1 MSLEFLK
8 TISWS
13 AGHGTN
19 RTSKPIILKEFQHI
33 VGLVKGEV
41 FIDLLLKLFFKIMII
56 LDVIQNSKKWKP
68 EFEMS
73 GTKASGSLKDGLSKY
88 LR

>member
-41 FIDLLLKLFFKIMII
+41 FIDLLLKLFFKNN
-56 LDVIQNSKKWKP
+56 DNFRCNP
-68 EFEMS
+68 EQQKMETRIRNVRHQGERQSQGRTF
-73 GTKASGSLKDGLSKY
+73 
-88 LR
+88 

>member
-1 MSLEFLK
+1 MSQDFLK

-13 AGHGTN
+13 QRNGLN
-19 RTSKPIILKEFQHI
+19 KTSKTIFLKGFQHI
-33 VGLVKGEV
+33 VGLVK
-41 FIDLLLKLFFKIMII
+41 
-56 LDVIQNSKKWKP
+56 DVIKNSKRWKP

-73 GTKASGSLKDGLSKY
+73 GTKARVSLKNGLSKY